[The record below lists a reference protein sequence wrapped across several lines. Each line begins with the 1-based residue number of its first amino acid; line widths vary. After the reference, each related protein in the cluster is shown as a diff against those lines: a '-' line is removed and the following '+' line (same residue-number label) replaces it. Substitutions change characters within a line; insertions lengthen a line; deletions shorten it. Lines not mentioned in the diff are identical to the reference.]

1 MEVMNLHTIP
11 LPQFTGNI
19 HVPAAREGAA
29 DDAKVSDA
37 ALLESR
43 VLHYAGEQLAFNF
56 QWLH

>member
-1 MEVMNLHTIP
+1 MEVINLPTIP

-19 HVPAAREGAA
+19 HVPAAREGVA

-43 VLHYAGEQLAFNF
+43 VLHYAGE
-56 QWLH
+56 